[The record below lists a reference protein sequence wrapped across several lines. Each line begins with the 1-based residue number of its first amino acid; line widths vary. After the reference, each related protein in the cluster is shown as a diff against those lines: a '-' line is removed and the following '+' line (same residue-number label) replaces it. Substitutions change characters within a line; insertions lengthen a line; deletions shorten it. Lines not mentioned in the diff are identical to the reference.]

1 LKGEH
6 KLPTVLSNI
15 LSIIVVLGV
24 LIFFHELGHFIA
36 AKLVGVKVLVF
47 SLGFG
52 PRLIGF
58 QRKKTDYRISLIPLG
73 GYVRMFGDNPMEQRT
88 GTEGEFLSKSR
99 PARFLILIMGATFN
113 ILLAVG
119 VLTIVLYSGIEMP
132 AYLDKEPVIGAI
144 IEDSPASKVDIKPGD
159 KILTINNKKVNNWED
174 LTLIISTSPNKNL
187 KISLERQGSII
198 ERNLIP
204 EEVPPRNI
212 GYAGLV
218 HPIPPLVEN
227 LQSGFPAE
235 KAGLINGD
243 LILKID
249 DIPVTHFFD
258 LHSIIQEKKGQA
270 LNFTIKRKDKIF
282 TIPIKPIRYDGTF
295 RIGVEI
301 PWQLTIKKLD
311 LPHAFEESLRRNY
324 RMTFLTIEVLEG
336 LISRKLSLRTL
347 SGPID
352 IARFSGAAARM
363 GIIPLLEFIALV
375 SLQLGILN
383 LLPIPILDGGHILIL
398 MVESIVRKDISLKV
412 KEKILQAGFA
422 FLVLLTIVVI
432 YLDIVKNF

>member
-6 KLPTVLSNI
+6 KLPTVVSNI
-15 LSIIVVLGV
+15 LSIIVVLGF
-24 LIFFHELGHFIA
+24 LIFIHELGHFIA

-73 GYVRMFGDNPMEQRT
+73 GYVRMLGDNPTEKQT

-99 PARFLILIMGATFN
+99 PTRLFILIMGATFN
-113 ILLAVG
+113 ILLAIG
-119 VLTIVLYSGIEMP
+119 VLTIVLYSGVEMP

-144 IEDSPASKVDIKPGD
+144 IENSPASKVNIKPGD
-159 KILTINNKKVNNWED
+159 KILTINNQKVNNWED

-187 KISLERQGSII
+187 KISLERKGTII
-198 ERNLIP
+198 KTNLTP
-204 EEVPPRNI
+204 EAVPPRDI

-227 LQSGFPAE
+227 LQPGFPAE

-249 DIPVTHFFD
+249 DIPVTHFYD
-258 LHSIIQEKKGQA
+258 LHSIIQGKKGQA

-295 RIGVEI
+295 RIGVEV
-301 PWQLTIKKLD
+301 PWQTKIKKLD
-311 LPHAFEESLRRNY
+311 LPHAFKESLRRNY

-336 LISRKLSLRTL
+336 LISRKLSLRAL

-375 SLQLGILN
+375 SLQLGIFN

-398 MVESIVRKDISLKV
+398 LVESIVRKDISLKV
-412 KEKILQAGFA
+412 KEKILQVGFA
-422 FLVLLTIVVI
+422 FLVILTVVII
-432 YLDIVKNF
+432 YLDIVKNL

>member
-1 LKGEH
+1 LKGEL
-6 KLPTVLSNI
+6 KLPIVLSNI
-15 LSIIVVLGV
+15 LSIIVVLGL

-58 QRKKTDYRISLIPLG
+58 QRKKTDYRISLVPLG
-73 GYVRMFGDNPMEQRT
+73 GYVRMSGDNPMEQRT

-113 ILLAVG
+113 ILLAIG

-159 KILTINNKKVNNWED
+159 KILTINNQKVNNWED

-198 ERNLIP
+198 ERDLIP
-204 EEVPPRNI
+204 EAVPPRDI

-301 PWQLTIKKLD
+301 PWQTTIKKLD
-311 LPHAFEESLRRNY
+311 LPHAFKESLRRNY

-375 SLQLGILN
+375 SLQLGIFN

-412 KEKILQAGFA
+412 KDCRLA
-422 FLVLLTIVVI
+422 LL
-432 YLDIVKNF
+432 F